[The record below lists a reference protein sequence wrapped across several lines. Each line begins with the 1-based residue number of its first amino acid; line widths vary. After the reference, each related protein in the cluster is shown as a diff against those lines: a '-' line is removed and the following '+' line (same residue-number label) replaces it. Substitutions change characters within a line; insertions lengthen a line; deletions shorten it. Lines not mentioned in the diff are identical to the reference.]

1 MSARETAW
9 GRPLRVAVLGAGTRG
24 RLFGEILAELPHLAR
39 VVAVAEPRAPYRDD
53 FAARFGLSAGQV
65 FNTWQEFVSA
75 PRPCDAVII
84 ATMDR
89 DHLGPALACLDR
101 GHDMLLEKPMAPTL
115 AECRVLDRAQR
126 ASGRLVA
133 VCHSLRH
140 QKGFAAVKALV
151 ASGRLGRLMS
161 VDQLEQV
168 GFAHYAHSYVRGNW
182 GNAGRA
188 TPMLLAKSCHD
199 LDYLS
204 YLIGAPATH
213 VSSFGHLSHFRPE
226 HAPEG
231 STARCTDGCR
241 VEHRCAYSALKHYV
255 QADLTRWPAAVVSP
269 VHTPEAHL
277 EAVRTG
283 PYGRCVWR
291 ADNDVVDH
299 QVVAI
304 RYADHVT
311 ATFTMTGFTQ
321 AQGRRLRVHG
331 TAGELRF
338 DEQAMAIT
346 LETFGDG
353 NTERIAL
360 GPEPGAH
367 GGGDH
372 RIVRAWLE
380 ALHRRDP
387 TMILTD
393 VQASLATHT
402 IAFAAEASRL
412 TGRTVALAEFAD
424 GPTDEEPR

>member
-1 MSARETAW
+1 MSEAQTPW
-9 GRPLRVAVLGAGTRG
+9 GRPLTVAVLGAGTRG
-24 RLFGEILAELPHLAR
+24 RLFAELLAELPHLAQ
-39 VVAVAEPRAPYRDD
+39 VVAVAEPRAAYRDD
-53 FAARFGLSAGQV
+53 FAARHGLPACQV

-75 PRPCDAVII
+75 PRLCDAVIV

-89 DHLGPALACLDR
+89 DHLGPALACLDK
-101 GHDMLLEKPMAPTL
+101 GYDMLLEKPMAPTL

-126 ASGRLVA
+126 ESGSLVA

-140 QKGFAAVKALV
+140 QKGFAMVKALV
-151 ASGRLGRLMS
+151 AGGRLGRVMS

-168 GFAHYAHSYVRGNW
+168 GFEHYAHSYIRGNW

-204 YLIGAPATH
+204 HLVGAPATH

-231 STARCTDGCR
+231 STARCTEGCR
-241 VEHRCAYSALKHYV
+241 VEHSCPYSAIKQYV
-255 QADLTRWPAAVVSP
+255 QADLTAWPAAVISP
-269 VHTPEAHL
+269 VHTPQAHFEAI
-277 EAVRTG
+277 RTG

-291 ADNDVVDH
+291 SDNDVVDH

-304 RYADHVT
+304 QYANQVT

-321 AQGRRLRVHG
+321 SQGRRLRVHG

-338 DEQAMAIT
+338 DEHANAIT
-346 LETFGDG
+346 LKTFGDR
-353 NTERIAL
+353 NTERIDL
-360 GPEPGAH
+360 GPEAGAH

-387 TMILTD
+387 AMILTD

-412 TGRTVALAEFAD
+412 AGRTVALAEFAG
-424 GPTDEEPR
+424 GPLEEESR